1 MPSSSK
7 ENRSVLPTVLLII
20 SVLAAGEIAC
30 RLWDVYDGYKK
41 YSILLTKMVTYRG
54 QSYSISK
61 PKDVNR
67 VILLGGSAVHDTVK
81 NFQESWP
88 YLLEQKLRAETGG
101 KIEVINMGFYSESSI
116 DELFK
121 LNEFGLELNPDLVIV
136 FDGSND
142 VYNFYHHYD
151 YHKHLYELKNKPI
164 FHEKKQSFL
173 TNFVGGIR
181 KNSALYQRFKSL
193 KRSATLKMTD
203 IAVNVKNQEAS
214 SSDPQQGGPQTEIG
228 KGPQGDG
235 DNFFEAP
242 SRWPEVRAGYLE
254 MYKTNLEKM
263 ARLIQKGK
271 AKGLFIFQPD
281 LSYKP
286 LLTDSVSPAE
296 REEYLKTIGAHDGAW
311 KRIQKETF
319 APGIETM
326 KSTAETYRLA
336 FYDFNPRILLE
347 GDAHALFDGS
357 VHFSPS
363 GRERI
368 VAEIASII
376 VKDKLL

>member
-1 MPSSSK
+1 MPSASK
-7 ENRSVLPTVLLII
+7 AKTSVLPTVLLILA
-20 SVLAAGEIAC
+20 VLAAGEIAC
-30 RLWDVYDGYKK
+30 RAWDAYDGYKK
-41 YSILLTKMVTYRG
+41 YNTLLSKTVIYRG
-54 QSYSISK
+54 QTYSISK
-61 PKDVNR
+61 PKNVKR

-81 NFQESWP
+81 DFKESWP
-88 YLLEQKLRAETGG
+88 YLLEQKLRAQTGE

-121 LNEFGLELNPDLVIV
+121 LNEFGLDLNPDLVIV

-164 FHEKKQSFL
+164 FYEKKRSFL

-181 KNSALYQRFKSL
+181 KNSALYQRLKL
-193 KRSATLKMTD
+193 MKRSATLKMSDLAEEGREQTPSSAAAESKPADEAPKPPAED
-203 IAVNVKNQEAS
+203 I
-214 SSDPQQGGPQTEIG
+214 
-228 KGPQGDG
+228 
-235 DNFFEAP
+235 FFEDI
-242 SRWPEVRAGYLE
+242 SRWPEIRAGYLE
-254 MYKTNLEKM
+254 MYKSNLDKM

-286 LLTDSVSPAE
+286 LLTESVTLAE
-296 REEYLKTIGAHDGAW
+296 KDQYLKAIGKHDYVW
-311 KRIQKETF
+311 KKIQKETF
-319 APGIETM
+319 ADGTQTM
-326 KSTAETYRLA
+326 KNIAKTYGIT
-336 FYDFNPRILLE
+336 FYDFNPRILLG
-347 GDAHALFDGS
+347 GDVHALFDGN

-368 VAEIASII
+368 ASEISSII
-376 VKDKLL
+376 SEDKLL